1 MSQSNFVHISMGS
14 DDLISSSSAESH
26 NELPLFIDVNS
37 MPAAADLPLGSNTG
51 SSNVSIVFTAPPLY
65 FL

>member
-1 MSQSNFVHISMGS
+1 
-14 DDLISSSSAESH
+14 
-26 NELPLFIDVNS
+26 LPLFIDVNS